1 MRIAAV
7 AVALATLAGGG
18 VLAWSLTHGGGSGG
32 SGGTGGSAAKG
43 GSSGPAAQAGSDSAG
58 ATTVVIGV
66 AAPLSGSLSA
76 LGLGI
81 KNSADLAVKKA
92 NRTHEVPGVTF
103 ELQALD
109 DQAQPATGQ
118 QNATRLVG
126 DAKVL
131 GVVGPLN
138 SSVAQAMLGV
148 LDPAGLT
155 DVSPANTNPLLS
167 QGPDWAK
174 GVKARPHPSYFR
186 TVATDAAQG
195 PYAAQYLYQD
205 ARKTRL
211 FVIDDNGTYGSG
223 IAAAAGGQFTRLGGT
238 VVGTEHVKPDDRDF
252 TALAAKVAAA
262 GADAVY
268 YGGEYPAAAPL
279 SQQLK
284 QAGVNVPLMGGDGI
298 YAAEFVSGN
307 TKAEGDLATAVGAP
321 ADLLSGGRIF
331 QADYAAAGYSEEA
344 GAYGAYAYDAAWSV
358 IEAVKAVVAANGGTL
373 PAGAR
378 AKVTTAMA
386 AVAFDGVTGRVD
398 FDEYGDTVNRQL
410 TVYSVKNGSWTPVR
424 TGSYKP

>member
-1 MRIAAV
+1 M
-7 AVALATLAGGG
+7 AGGG
-18 VLAWSLTHGGGSGG
+18 ILAWTLTHNGTAGGAGGTAGSGA
-32 SGGTGGSAAKG
+32 TGG
-43 GSSGPAAQAGSDSAG
+43 GSSGTPAQAGGDSA
-58 ATTVVIGV
+58 ATTTVVIGV
-66 AAPLSGSLSA
+66 EAPLSGSLSA

-103 ELQALD
+103 EVQALD
-109 DQAQPATGQ
+109 DQALPANGQ
-118 QNATRLVG
+118 QNAARLVADG
-126 DAKVL
+126 KVL

-138 SSVAQAMLGV
+138 SSVAQAMLGA
-148 LDPAGLT
+148 LDQAGLAE
-155 DVSPANTNPLLS
+155 VSPANTNPVLS

-174 GVKARPHPSYFR
+174 GAKSRPHPSYFR
-186 TVATDAAQG
+186 TVTTDAVQG

-223 IAAAAGGQFTRLGGT
+223 LAAAAGSQFSRLGGT

-252 TALAAKVAAA
+252 SALAAKVAAA

-298 YAAEFVSGN
+298 YAAEFIGVN
-307 TKAEGDLATAVGAP
+307 TKAEGDLATAVGAS
-321 ADLLSGGRIF
+321 ADLLSGGKIF
-331 QADYAAAGYSEEA
+331 LADYRAAGYPQEA
-344 GAYGAYAYDAAWSV
+344 GPYGAYAYDAAWSV
-358 IEAVKAVVAANGGTL
+358 IESVKAVVAANGGTL
-373 PAGAR
+373 PADAR
-378 AKVTTAMA
+378 AKVTKAMA

-398 FDEYGDTVNRQL
+398 FDEYGDTLNRQI
-410 TVYSVKNGSWTPVR
+410 TVYSVKGGAWTPVR